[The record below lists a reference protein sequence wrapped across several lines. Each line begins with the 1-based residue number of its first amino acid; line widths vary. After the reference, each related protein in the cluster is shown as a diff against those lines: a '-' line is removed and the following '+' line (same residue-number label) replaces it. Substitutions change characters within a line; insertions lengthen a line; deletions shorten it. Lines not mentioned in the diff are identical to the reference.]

1 MKRTLNYLITDTDCG
16 KTVETFLKEKG
27 YSRHILVHL
36 KKTDLGITINGA
48 LIYITHR
55 LAVGEILTIF
65 LSEENFSENIV
76 PIPMELSIIYEDE
89 DLMILNKP
97 AGLPVHPSKGHFDNT
112 LANGIAHYFK
122 SQKEAF
128 VFRAVNRLDRDT
140 TGLLIIA
147 KNMISAAI
155 LSSMVA
161 KKKIRR
167 EYAAIVDGKT
177 ETEGTICLPIARKDG
192 SVIERCI
199 DMEDGDY
206 ACTHYHRISYHPE
219 FNCSLLLLNLETGRT
234 HQIRVHMK
242 SIGHPLYGDF
252 LYNPDYRYISR
263 QSLHSYR
270 LYFPHPIS
278 GEPLSFTAPFP
289 KDFYFLNPFG

>member
-1 MKRTLNYLITDTDCG
+1 MKRILNYLITDTDCG

-27 YSRHILVHL
+27 YSRHVLIHL
-36 KKTDLGITINGA
+36 KKTDLGITINGT

-55 LAVGEILTIF
+55 LTAGEVLTIF
-65 LSEENFSENIV
+65 LSEENSSENIV
-76 PIPMELSIIYEDE
+76 PIPMKLSIIYEDE

-122 SQKEAF
+122 SQKETF

-161 KKKIRR
+161 EKKIKR
-167 EYAAIVDGKT
+167 EYAAIVDGET
-177 ETEGTICLPIARKDG
+177 EAEGTICLPIARKDS

-199 DMEDGDY
+199 DMEKGDY

-219 FNCSLLLLNLETGRT
+219 LNCSLLLLNLETGRT

-270 LYFPHPIS
+270 LDFPHPIS

-289 KDFYFLNPFG
+289 RDFYFLNPFG